1 VNEVSAIVSLGI
13 SVVALLLAQI
23 AIDKQISELK
33 KEIRE
38 IKGQNK

>member
-1 VNEVSAIVSLGI
+1 MNEVSAIVSLGI